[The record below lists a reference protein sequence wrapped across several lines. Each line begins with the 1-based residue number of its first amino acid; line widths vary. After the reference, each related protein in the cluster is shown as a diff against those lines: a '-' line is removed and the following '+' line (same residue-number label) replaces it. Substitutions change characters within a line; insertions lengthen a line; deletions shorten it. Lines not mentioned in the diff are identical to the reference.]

1 MKYQF
6 STLYIDDDR
15 RDLWGDELTQKASLS
30 EGQQKPVYS
39 TMFYFEDNQL
49 IKTEDYPAF
58 IINKN
63 KLSYDKASK
72 CKEAEDLK
80 LFTSKLNAI
89 EDYHDLVSFWMV
101 KTNNHIGQ
109 NRISKTKRERWDF
122 IHLQRKCSHKRFA

>member
-1 MKYQF
+1 MWSDDPEECEDIDDAMSIEVIGNVTIGGIHIAQPICWLSTEDIISKMKYQF

-63 KLSYDKASK
+63 KLNYG
-72 CKEAEDLK
+72 
-80 LFTSKLNAI
+80 I
-89 EDYHDLVSFWMV
+89 
-101 KTNNHIGQ
+101 
-109 NRISKTKRERWDF
+109 
-122 IHLQRKCSHKRFA
+122 RKNL